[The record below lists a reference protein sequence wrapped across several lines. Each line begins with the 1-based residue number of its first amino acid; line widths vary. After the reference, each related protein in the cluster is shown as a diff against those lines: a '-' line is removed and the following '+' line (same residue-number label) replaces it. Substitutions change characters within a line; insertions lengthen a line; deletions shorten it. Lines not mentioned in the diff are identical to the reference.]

1 MVALIVG
8 IVFILFSVYSVLPL
22 EGWGLQW
29 WDEVLLVLKGG
40 IPLIAVFVGLI
51 AVLIGIA
58 DIRDRIEAKKEEEAE
73 AREAAE
79 AKSSD
84 TGSSDS
90 AESSTEPVGE

>member
-8 IVFILFSVYSVLPL
+8 IVLILFAVYAVLPL
-22 EGWGLQW
+22 DGWGLWW

-58 DIRDRIEAKKEEEAE
+58 DIRDRIEAKKEEES
-73 AREAAE
+73 E
-79 AKSSD
+79 AKESGDSGKSESAEP
-84 TGSSDS
+84 GSSDP
-90 AESSTEPVGE
+90 AKEGD

>member
-8 IVFILFSVYSVLPL
+8 IICVLFAVYSVLPL

-40 IPLIAVFVGLI
+40 IPLIALFIGLI

-58 DIRDRIEAKKEEEAE
+58 DIRDRIEAKKEEEDE
-73 AREAAE
+73 QEEEPGEAAPSE
-79 AKSSD
+79 
-84 TGSSDS
+84 
-90 AESSTEPVGE
+90 EGE

>member
-8 IVFILFSVYSVLPL
+8 IVFIVFAVYSVLPL

-58 DIRDRIEAKKEEEAE
+58 DIRDRIEAKKEE
-73 AREAAE
+73 AAE
-79 AKSSD
+79 AKEA
-84 TGSSDS
+84 
-90 AESSTEPVGE
+90 AEKKDGAPEESKKDE

>member
-8 IVFILFSVYSVLPL
+8 IVFIVFAVYSVLPI
-22 EGWGLQW
+22 EGWGLRW

-40 IPLIAVFVGLI
+40 VPLIAVFVGLI

-73 AREAAE
+73 ANEAADSKAE
-79 AKSSD
+79 DSAGESGGEPSSD
-84 TGSSDS
+84 T
-90 AESSTEPVGE
+90 